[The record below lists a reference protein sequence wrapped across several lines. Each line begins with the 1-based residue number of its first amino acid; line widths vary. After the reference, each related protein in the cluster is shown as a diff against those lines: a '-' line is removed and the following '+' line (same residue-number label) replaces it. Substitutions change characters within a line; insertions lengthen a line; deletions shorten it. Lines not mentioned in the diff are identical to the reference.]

1 MPSQERMLMNVHQSL
16 AAQFEWPRGTFGRI
30 AGWVMA
36 HRSSNRERNSWT
48 VELLA
53 PQSEDHILEIGCG
66 PGLGLKAC
74 LERATNGL
82 VVGLDHS
89 LIMLHQAGVRNRQ
102 AVQEG
107 RLELHLGNLHKL
119 PYADGY
125 FDKIFSVNVVQ
136 FLEDRAGVFEMLRG
150 KLRSGGQIATTYM
163 PRGQKP
169 GRKKAFAM
177 ADEICRHMEAVGFVR
192 IRIEELLL
200 KPVPAVCVLG
210 ERS

>member
-1 MPSQERMLMNVHQSL
+1 MNLHQSL

-74 LERATNGL
+74 LERTTNGL

-89 LIMLHQAGVRNRQ
+89 LTMLHQAGVRNRE

-107 RLELHLGNLHKL
+107 RLEFHLGNLDKL
-119 PYADGY
+119 SYGDGY
-125 FDKIFSVNVVQ
+125 FDKIFSVNVIQ
-136 FLEDRAGVFEMLRG
+136 LLDNRAGVFEMLRG
-150 KLRSGGQIATTYM
+150 KLRPGGRIATTYM
-163 PRGQKP
+163 PRGQNP
-169 GRKKAFAM
+169 SREKALAM
-177 ADEICRHMEAVGFVR
+177 ADEIYQHMKAAGFAQMK
-192 IRIEELLL
+192 IEILPL

-210 ERS
+210 ERP